1 MFQIGHRK
9 IACLIVTGFLLK
21 MGLQFYLDGTQQIA
35 KEDQTTPKSANDVVN
50 ERYQIFESYFND
62 SLSDIDTPFKRIL
75 FWNGVYGSKDYGI
88 GIGRDAMKKS
98 GCPVWQCETSDNRS
112 DVMEYDAVVF
122 HLRTW
127 TINDLPEGRSQNQR
141 YVLWSLE
148 SAAWFADTIRMANF
162 FNWTMTY
169 RWDSDIVGPYGYI
182 VPTGDVALH
191 PSEDEMKFYLSKP
204 TPVNY
209 AKGKTKMAAWFVSNC
224 NSASSRNEMV
234 KILRLNDSSED
245 CRQMVAKK
253 YKFYLSLENS
263 LCRDYIT
270 EKFFGM
276 MHHPIIP
283 IVFSLHEDHELIAPT
298 HSFINAAKFENMNK
312 LADYLNLLDNND
324 TLYNQ
329 YFWWKPHFQV
339 RDSPKYTNKGMC
351 HLCAALHNTTMP
363 MKFYPS
369 IIDWWEKEMCI
380 ISPQIA

>member
-1 MFQIGHRK
+1 
-9 IACLIVTGFLLK
+9 
-21 MGLQFYLDGTQQIA
+21 
-35 KEDQTTPKSANDVVN
+35 
-50 ERYQIFESYFND
+50 
-62 SLSDIDTPFKRIL
+62 
-75 FWNGVYGSKDYGI
+75 
-88 GIGRDAMKKS
+88 
-98 GCPVWQCETSDNRS
+98 
-112 DVMEYDAVVF
+112 MEYDAVVF

-270 EKFFGM
+270 EKYKK
-276 MHHPIIP
+276 I
-283 IVFSLHEDHELIAPT
+283 
-298 HSFINAAKFENMNK
+298 
-312 LADYLNLLDNND
+312 
-324 TLYNQ
+324 
-329 YFWWKPHFQV
+329 
-339 RDSPKYTNKGMC
+339 C
-351 HLCAALHNTTMP
+351 
-363 MKFYPS
+363 
-369 IIDWWEKEMCI
+369 
-380 ISPQIA
+380 

>member
-1 MFQIGHRK
+1 
-9 IACLIVTGFLLK
+9 
-21 MGLQFYLDGTQQIA
+21 
-35 KEDQTTPKSANDVVN
+35 
-50 ERYQIFESYFND
+50 
-62 SLSDIDTPFKRIL
+62 
-75 FWNGVYGSKDYGI
+75 
-88 GIGRDAMKKS
+88 MKKS

-127 TINDLPEGRSQNQR
+127 TINDLPEGRSQHQR

-234 KILRLNDSSED
+234 KILRKYIDVDVYGNCETLKCPKADNVNDSSED
-245 CRQMVAKK
+245 CRQMAAKK

-270 EKFFGM
+270 EKY
-276 MHHPIIP
+276 
-283 IVFSLHEDHELIAPT
+283 
-298 HSFINAAKFENMNK
+298 ENM
-312 LADYLNLLDNND
+312 LI
-324 TLYNQ
+324 
-329 YFWWKPHFQV
+329 
-339 RDSPKYTNKGMC
+339 G
-351 HLCAALHNTTMP
+351 
-363 MKFYPS
+363 
-369 IIDWWEKEMCI
+369 
-380 ISPQIA
+380 